1 MNERPEETLGVL
13 GGMGPG
19 ATAEFFSLICSRAP
33 AEKDQDHPRV
43 YILSDPRIP
52 DRTEAIIGNGPD
64 PGPLLMEDMKKL
76 AEWGASFLA
85 VPCNTAHVFIDR
97 FTGQLPLPLVH
108 IVDAT
113 LFEAAGRNPD
123 GAWLAATKGT
133 LSSGIY
139 KRHAEEKAYPL
150 KIPAP
155 DLQEE
160 IQETV
165 RLVKANRM
173 REAGLL
179 LQAFVKRLLKLHD
192 LPVIAACTELPL
204 AWKASELP
212 REKMISSLEALSI
225 ACLRRLYRG
234 IRF

>member
-1 MNERPEETLGVL
+1 MTQRPAEILGIL
-13 GGMGPG
+13 GGMGPA
-19 ATAEFFSLICSRAP
+19 ATAEFFSLICGRAP

-64 PGPLLMEDMKKL
+64 PGPCLLEDMEEL

-97 FTGQLPLPLVH
+97 FSGKIPLPLVH

-113 LFEAAGRNPD
+113 LCEAAGRNPD

-133 LSSGIY
+133 LASGIY
-139 KRHAEEKAYPL
+139 KRHAEEKSYPL
-150 KIPAP
+150 KTPAP
-155 DLQEE
+155 GFQEE

-165 RLVKANRM
+165 RLVKANRTS
-173 REAGLL
+173 EAGLL
-179 LQAFVKRLLKLHD
+179 LQGVVKELWKLQD

-204 AWKASELP
+204 AWEASALP
-212 REKMISSLEALSI
+212 PGKMISSLEALCL
-225 ACLRRLYRG
+225 ACLRRLYPG
-234 IRF
+234 IRA